1 MFCPK
6 CGAEN
11 PDGARF
17 CVKCGNPLSQT
28 TNAGAQPCAADQT
41 AGGPAWGTRSA
52 QSTTGTA
59 PGFAQQGFA
68 QPGSAQ
74 PPFAAGAADGAT
86 GAANS
91 ASKPHHSKKPLV
103 ISLIVAAIAA
113 VAIAGFITSGFG
125 LVGSAVKDSVNDYSW
140 SDLQAISNQIAS
152 APSDDEGLKIA
163 EKYHLCSA
171 DGKLDGSQKKDVTL
185 TDGTQTSVV
194 ISGFR
199 HDDRSDG
206 KGKAGITFIF
216 GDAIS
221 NQSMNSRNT
230 DSGGWEQSQMR
241 SWLSSDGM
249 ALLPDDLR
257 KDVVAVSKLTN
268 NTGETK
274 SASSVTATDDTLW
287 LYSYNELSGDYSN
300 WESMYSEHVDT
311 FKAEGTTYQLFTDT
325 DNDNSVRVRNYQGQS
340 RLWWERSPNPRG
352 PDCFFGVIPDGD
364 PNYYDG
370 ASDTIGVVPGF
381 CI

>member
-1 MFCPK
+1 M
-6 CGAEN
+6 
-11 PDGARF
+11 
-17 CVKCGNPLSQT
+17 
-28 TNAGAQPCAADQT
+28 
-41 AGGPAWGTRSA
+41 
-52 QSTTGTA
+52 
-59 PGFAQQGFA
+59 
-68 QPGSAQ
+68 
-74 PPFAAGAADGAT
+74 
-86 GAANS
+86 GAANT
-91 ASKPHHSKKPLV
+91 ASKPRHSKKPSV

-113 VAIAGFITSGFG
+113 VAIAGFVTSGFG
-125 LVGSAVKDSVNDYSW
+125 LLGPAVKDSVNDYSW

-221 NQSMNSRNT
+221 NQSMYYSDT
-230 DSGGWEQSQMR
+230 YSGGWEQSPMR
-241 SWLSSDGM
+241 SWLSTDGM

-257 KDVVAVSKLTN
+257 KDVVTVSKLTN

-274 SASSVTATDDTLW
+274 SASSVTATDDALW
-287 LYSYNELSGDYSN
+287 LYSYNELSGDYSY
-300 WESMYSEHVDT
+300 WDSDSLSEYGDIL
-311 FKAEGTTYQLFTDT
+311 KAEGTTYQLFTDT

-340 RLWWERSPNPRG
+340 CYWMERSPDPSG
-352 PDCFFGVIPDGD
+352 SVDFLGVAADGD
-364 PNYYDG
+364 VVYG
-370 ASDTIGVVPGF
+370 GVSSSFGVVPGF

>member
-1 MFCPK
+1 M
-6 CGAEN
+6 
-11 PDGARF
+11 
-17 CVKCGNPLSQT
+17 
-28 TNAGAQPCAADQT
+28 
-41 AGGPAWGTRSA
+41 
-52 QSTTGTA
+52 
-59 PGFAQQGFA
+59 
-68 QPGSAQ
+68 
-74 PPFAAGAADGAT
+74 
-86 GAANS
+86 GAAN
-91 ASKPHHSKKPLV
+91 AAPKPHHSKKPLV

-113 VAIAGFITSGFG
+113 VAITGFVTSGFG
-125 LVGSAVKDSVNDYSW
+125 LLGPVVKNSVNDYSW

-206 KGKAGITFIF
+206 SGKAGITFIF

-230 DSGGWEQSQMR
+230 NSGGWEWSQMR
-241 SWLSSDGM
+241 SWLSTDGM

-257 KDVVAVSKLTN
+257 KDVVIVSKLTN
-268 NTGETK
+268 NTGETT
-274 SASSVTATDDTLW
+274 SASSVTATDDALW
-287 LYSYNELSGDYSN
+287 LYSCDELSGDYSDCDSDYLS
-300 WESMYSEHVDT
+300 WCGDIL
-311 FKAEGTTYQLFTDT
+311 KAEGTTYQLFTDT
-325 DNDNSVRVRNYQGQS
+325 DNDSSVRVRNYQGQS
-340 RLWWERSPNPRG
+340 CRWWERSPNPCYSDG
-352 PDCFFGVIPDGD
+352 FVDVSSDGD
-364 PNYYDG
+364 PLYGNIANY
-370 ASDTIGVVPGF
+370 SDGVVPGF

>member
-1 MFCPK
+1 M
-6 CGAEN
+6 
-11 PDGARF
+11 
-17 CVKCGNPLSQT
+17 
-28 TNAGAQPCAADQT
+28 
-41 AGGPAWGTRSA
+41 
-52 QSTTGTA
+52 
-59 PGFAQQGFA
+59 
-68 QPGSAQ
+68 
-74 PPFAAGAADGAT
+74 
-86 GAANS
+86 GAANT
-91 ASKPHHSKKPLV
+91 APKPHHSKKPLV

-113 VAIAGFITSGFG
+113 VAIAGFVTSSFG
-125 LVGSAVKDSVNDYSW
+125 LLGPVVKNSVNDYSW
-140 SDLQAISNQIAS
+140 SNLQAISNQIAS

-221 NQSMNSRNT
+221 HQSMNSSDTN
-230 DSGGWEQSQMR
+230 SGGWEQSQMR

-257 KDVVAVSKLTN
+257 KDVVTVSKLTN

-274 SASSVTATDDTLW
+274 STSSVTATDDALW

-300 WESMYSEHVDT
+300 WESMYSEYVDT

-325 DNDNSVRVRNYQGQS
+325 DNDNSVHVRNYQGQS
-340 RLWWERSPNPRG
+340 YGWWERSPSPLNSDDFRNVSTDGG
-352 PDCFFGVIPDGD
+352 PD
-364 PNYYDG
+364 YDLN
-370 ASDTIGVVPGF
+370 ASRSIGVVPGF